1 MDKRW
6 NVGFRWWI
14 KWALIIMGLILI
26 ADYLH
31 VLWPYPN
38 DAIGVSGFKNQI
50 RNEWTGLLELSGG
63 RIAPVA
69 NGIHE
74 VLYTLLYKWP
84 GLDYVITRAADP
96 TPMDGGGEIMRR
108 GVLAMQPYWG
118 TATAGLQL
126 FSIRLATLALTAPM
140 VGLVAIGALSDGL
153 VGWYRRR
160 AGGGRESGFVFHRAK
175 WCATHVVL
183 LLAFAYLVTPFAVD
197 PRSLLVAFTL
207 VSSIAIRIATAS
219 FKKYL

>member
-14 KWALIIMGLILI
+14 KWALIIMGLTLI

-38 DAIGVSGFKNQI
+38 SAIGVPAFKAQI
-50 RNEWTGLLELSGG
+50 SDEWAGLLELSGG

-69 NGIHE
+69 NAIHE

-84 GLDYVITRAADP
+84 GLDYMITRAADP
-96 TPMDGGGEIMRR
+96 TPMDGGGEMVRR
-108 GVLAMQPYWG
+108 GVFAMQPYWG

-126 FSIRLATLALTAPM
+126 FSIRLATLALAVPM
-140 VGLVAIGALSDGL
+140 LGLVAVGALSDGL
-153 VGWYRRR
+153 IGWYRRR
-160 AGGGRESGFVFHRAK
+160 TGGGRESGFVFHRAK
-175 WCATHVVL
+175 WLAAHVL
-183 LLAFAYLVTPFAVD
+183 LLLCFAYLVPPTTVEPTMVITSFAIIFAVAT
-197 PRSLLVAFTL
+197 RV
-207 VSSIAIRIATAS
+207 ATAS
-219 FKKYL
+219 FKKYV